1 VVPQLETPAH
11 SPVSTSPS
19 LRPEQEI
26 TRLRDLLSW
35 VSDNAKCIE
44 TRKFV
49 ARELRLIDAA
59 KTGKPVKEKPTERE
73 KRPT

>member
-1 VVPQLETPAH
+1 MASQLETPAH
-11 SPVSTSPS
+11 LS
-19 LRPEQEI
+19 PEQEI
-26 TRLRDLLSW
+26 ARLRDLLSW
-35 VSDNAKCIE
+35 VSDHAKCIE

-59 KTGKPVKEKPTERE
+59 KTGEPVKEKPTERE